1 MTEFDGKSR
10 QHKAY
15 ITISCSG
22 PEAPTT
28 PRLGVFGTRHSR
40 AGANLRF
47 TTADCDWFYAHLIET
62 NYDTGIT
69 EKHYRLVNPTRE
81 QLYTAI
87 SAAGEFLSEHL
98 NTSEWDGGQITF
110 IYAGHGCPG
119 SGSWVF
125 KDGEISA
132 TELVKMVAGAVEPNR
147 RRCRIDLISD
157 SCFAGAFFADLLSYS
172 CGQMSDRL
180 FLCDVFGAALSDEEA
195 WEYETHGHG
204 VFTYA
209 FKAMFEPLMLGQP
222 SLPRHK
228 STRIR
233 DTDRLHSGGA
243 SWLTDDEQHAF
254 EYTNGHL
261 EVLGAGYVRFD
272 NHEALTSEGIRKAM
286 ADALEAMP
294 NVEVPI
300 V

>member
-1 MTEFDGKSR
+1 MG
-10 QHKAY
+10 
-15 ITISCSG
+15 I
-22 PEAPTT
+22 
-28 PRLGVFGTRHSR
+28 FGTRRSR
-40 AGANLRF
+40 AGADLRF
-47 TTADCDWFYAHLIET
+47 TTADCDWFHAHLIEP
-62 NYDTGIT
+62 NYDTGT
-69 EKHYRLVNPTRE
+69 AEKHYRLVNPTRE
-81 QLYTAI
+81 QLYKAI
-87 SAAGEFLSEHL
+87 SAAGKFLSE
-98 NTSEWDGGQITF
+98 NINAPEWDGGQMTF

-119 SGSWVF
+119 SGSWVL

-132 TELVKMVAGAVEPNR
+132 SGLAEMVAGAVDPNQ

-157 SCFAGAFFADLLSYS
+157 SCFAGAFFADLLSY
-172 CGQMSDRL
+172 CAGPMSDRL

-195 WEYETHGHG
+195 WEYEIHSHG

-209 FKAMFEPLMLGQP
+209 FKAMFEPIIVGHP

-228 STRIR
+228 PTGIR
-233 DTDRLHSGGA
+233 DTDRLRSGGA

-272 NHEALTSEGIRKAM
+272 DCEALTGEGVRKAM
-286 ADALEAMP
+286 ANALEAMP
-294 NVEVPI
+294 NVEISI